1 MMITLRRKI
10 IEELA
15 LTKHLLFTTHICTYE
30 DASPHKT
37 HNRTIPPDGLT
48 LADFTPPSSP
58 PHSFPTKP
66 THTPSPR
73 SVYIE
78 TYGCQM
84 NINDT
89 ELLSS
94 ILADAGYSQTTSSST
109 ANVVLLN
116 TCAIREHAESKI
128 WNRLVHLRAE
138 KSNRRK
144 TSSPLVI
151 GVLGCMAERLKERL
165 LEKEK
170 LVDIVAGPDA
180 YRDLPRLIDIITGG
194 EASSAMNVQLSADE
208 TYADVVPLRKQG
220 ATSAFVSISRGC
232 NNLCSFC
239 IVPYTRGRERSRS
252 MQTIVDEVS

>member
-1 MMITLRRKI
+1 MITLRKKI
-10 IEELA
+10 IEGLA
-15 LTKHLLFTTHICTYE
+15 LRKRLLSTTHICLHE
-30 DASPHKT
+30 EASPHTT

-48 LADFTPPSSP
+48 LADFTSR
-58 PHSFPTKP
+58 SFPTNTTTTASKP
-66 THTPSPR
+66 ATPR

-94 ILADAGYSQTTSSST
+94 ILANSGYSQTTSSSS
-109 ANVVLLN
+109 ADVVLLN
-116 TCAIREHAESKI
+116 TCAIRENAESKI

-138 KSNRRK
+138 KSKRRK

-151 GVLGCMAERLKERL
+151 GILGCMAERLKEKL
-165 LEKEK
+165 LEQEK

-180 YRDLPRLIDIITGG
+180 YRDLPRLIDIIAGG
-194 EASSAMNVQLSADE
+194 EASSAMNVQLSVDE